1 MRDGPSA
8 SCCHSAAHSASAS
21 SIVVDRPL
29 IALQH
34 GVEHRGVRLCAAGE
48 SADCCFCA
56 KPLAAAEAFPIE
68 ALGREPFIHTSPDHD
83 TDQDR
88 LLAALRQHPQTRFT
102 TRDGFTTY
110 NMAAAGLGISFNQ
123 RLIAQ
128 KWDRH
133 AVAQVPFSPPQFIE
147 LGIAVPLM
155 REASPAA
162 KKLSACAVRC
172 IRRLTD
178 QGA

>member
-1 MRDGPSA
+1 M
-8 SCCHSAAHSASAS
+8 
-21 SIVVDRPL
+21 
-29 IALQH
+29 
-34 GVEHRGVRLCAAGE
+34 
-48 SADCCFCA
+48 
-56 KPLAAAEAFPIE
+56 
-68 ALGREPFIHTSPDHD
+68 PDHD

-88 LLAALRQHPQTRFT
+88 LLAALRLHPQIHFT

-110 NMAAAGLGISFNQ
+110 NMVAAGLGISFNQ

-147 LGIAVPLM
+147 LGIAVPSM

-162 KKLSACAVRC
+162 KS
-172 IRRLTD
+172 
-178 QGA
+178 

>member
-1 MRDGPSA
+1 
-8 SCCHSAAHSASAS
+8 
-21 SIVVDRPL
+21 
-29 IALQH
+29 
-34 GVEHRGVRLCAAGE
+34 
-48 SADCCFCA
+48 
-56 KPLAAAEAFPIE
+56 
-68 ALGREPFIHTSPDHD
+68 
-83 TDQDR
+83 
-88 LLAALRQHPQTRFT
+88 
-102 TRDGFTTY
+102 
-110 NMAAAGLGISFNQ
+110 MAAAGLGISFNQ

-147 LGIAVPLM
+147 LGIAVPSM

-178 QGA
+178 QGAWKTGAAGANCPAAPVLSARHPKKPIRRAARSSPAAL

>member
-1 MRDGPSA
+1 MRLLPVYRDELVACLP
-8 SCCHSAAHSASAS
+8 
-21 SIVVDRPL
+21 P
-29 IALQH
+29 
-34 GVEHRGVRLCAAGE
+34 EH
-48 SADCCFCA
+48 
-56 KPLAAAEAFPIE
+56 PLAAAETFPIE
-68 ALGREPFIHTSPDHD
+68 VLGREPFIHTSPDHD

-88 LLAALRQHPQTRFT
+88 LLAALRLHPQTHFT
-102 TRDGFTTY
+102 TRDGSTTH
-110 NMAAAGLGISFNQ
+110 NMVAAGLGISFNQ

-147 LGIAVPLM
+147 LGIAVPSM

-162 KKLSACAVRC
+162 KKLSVCAVRR

-178 QGA
+178 QSA

>member
-1 MRDGPSA
+1 M
-8 SCCHSAAHSASAS
+8 
-21 SIVVDRPL
+21 
-29 IALQH
+29 
-34 GVEHRGVRLCAAGE
+34 
-48 SADCCFCA
+48 
-56 KPLAAAEAFPIE
+56 
-68 ALGREPFIHTSPDHD
+68 PDHD

-88 LLAALRQHPQTRFT
+88 LLAALRLHPQIHFT

-110 NMAAAGLGISFNQ
+110 NMVAAGLGISFNQ

-147 LGIAVPLM
+147 LGIAVPSM

-162 KKLSACAVRC
+162 KKLIACAVRC

>member
-1 MRDGPSA
+1 MFTEFVSA
-8 SCCHSAAHSASAS
+8 SRRK
-21 SIVVDRPL
+21 IR
-29 IALQH
+29 
-34 GVEHRGVRLCAAGE
+34 RL
-48 SADCCFCA
+48 
-56 KPLAAAEAFPIE
+56 LLLRE
-68 ALGREPFIHTSPDHD
+68 ALGRKPFIHTSPDHD

-88 LLAALRQHPQTRFT
+88 LLAALWLHPQTRFT
-102 TRDGFTTY
+102 TRDGFTTC
-110 NMAAAGLGISFNQ
+110 NMVAAGLGISFNQ

-147 LGIAVPLM
+147 LGIAVPSV

>member
-1 MRDGPSA
+1 
-8 SCCHSAAHSASAS
+8 
-21 SIVVDRPL
+21 
-29 IALQH
+29 
-34 GVEHRGVRLCAAGE
+34 
-48 SADCCFCA
+48 
-56 KPLAAAEAFPIE
+56 
-68 ALGREPFIHTSPDHD
+68 
-83 TDQDR
+83 
-88 LLAALRQHPQTRFT
+88 
-102 TRDGFTTY
+102 
-110 NMAAAGLGISFNQ
+110 MAAAGLGISFNQ

-147 LGIAVPLM
+147 LGIAVPSM

-178 QGA
+178 QGAWKTRSRRGKLPRRLRFLSARHPKKPIRRAARSSPAAL